1 MFGVAL
7 RNSGC
12 ADVYWNFVFKETI
25 QIDSAKYKEAVGSV
39 KIEKVAVTF
48 RSFYFEL
55 SNGIVKWFD
64 HKGYFNFSVDQAQD
78 TPSSEE
84 FNVPMAYIKNV

>member
-12 ADVYWNFVFKETI
+12 ADVYYNFVFKETI
-25 QIDSAKYKEAVGSV
+25 KIDSAKYNQAGQPV
-39 KIEKVAVTF
+39 KIVKIVKIAVTF

-64 HKGYFNFSVDQAQD
+64 HKGYSNFSVD
-78 TPSSEE
+78 
-84 FNVPMAYIKNV
+84 